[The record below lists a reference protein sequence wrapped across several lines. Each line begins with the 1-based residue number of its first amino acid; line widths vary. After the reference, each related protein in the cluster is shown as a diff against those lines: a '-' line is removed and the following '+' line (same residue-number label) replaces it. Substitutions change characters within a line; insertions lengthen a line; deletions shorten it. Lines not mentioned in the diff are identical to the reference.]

1 MPPGTPKPVRT
12 NLTTPPDKN
21 QADLPHERDETVGM
35 TGGVPNET
43 VRQGHRDLT
52 RGIEDTSR
60 SAETDA
66 AYRKLKK

>member
-1 MPPGTPKPVRT
+1 MPPGPPKPAST
-12 NLTTPPDKN
+12 NLTKPPAQN

-35 TGGVPNET
+35 TGGIPDET
-43 VRQGHRDLT
+43 ARQGHRDLT

-60 SAETDA
+60 SAQADA